1 MNRIL
6 LIVLL
11 FFQTW
16 IFAQQTYL
24 TKTAVIKLDASTP
37 LEDIRAVN
45 QNVNTI
51 LKGNGEI
58 ASLLLMK
65 EFDFE
70 RELMEEHF
78 NENYV
83 ESDRFPKAYFIGII
97 QDFSLDL
104 LSDTNKQFLLRGS
117 LSIHGVTNAFETKV
131 QLRTI
136 AGSIELETSFIIR
149 PEDYKIKV
157 PRLLFKKIAQEILVT
172 VIAEMKQDQLD

>member
-1 MNRIL
+1 MSRIL

-11 FFQTW
+11 FSQTW
-16 IFAQQTYL
+16 LISQESYL
-24 TKTAVIKLDASTP
+24 TKTAVIRLDASTP

-45 QNVNTI
+45 ENVNTI
-51 LKGNGEI
+51 LKTNGEI

-65 EFDFE
+65 EFDFKK
-70 RELMEEHF
+70 ELMEEHF

-83 ESDRFPKAYFIGII
+83 ESDRFPKAYFIGKI

-104 LSDTNKQFLLRGS
+104 LTETNKQFQLEGS
-117 LSIHGVTNAFETKV
+117 LSIHGVTNAFETMV

-136 AGSIELETSFIIR
+136 SGNIELETSFIIR
-149 PEDYKIKV
+149 PEDYKVKV

-172 VIAEMKQDQLD
+172 ISANLIRDQLD